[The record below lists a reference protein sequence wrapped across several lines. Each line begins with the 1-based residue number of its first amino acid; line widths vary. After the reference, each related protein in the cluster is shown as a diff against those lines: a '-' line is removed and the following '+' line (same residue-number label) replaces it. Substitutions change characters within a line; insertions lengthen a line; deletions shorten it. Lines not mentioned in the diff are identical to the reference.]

1 LNYGLHFLSVLFDLV
16 VNTNLQ
22 FFSKPPNFFASI
34 LDWHFWLKT
43 LEYSTCKTHF
53 FISDQSAQSCFENHI
68 IFGRMQSLTDSSLHH
83 LMTERFPHDP
93 TPKQTLALQ
102 QLSSFLLSKERNRI
116 FLLKGFAGT
125 GKTTIIGTL
134 VNNLWA
140 CKLKPVL
147 MAPTGRAAKVMSN
160 YSKTTAY
167 TIHRKI
173 YVPKKEQGGGMKFVL
188 APNKH
193 RNTVFLVDEASMIPD
208 SPSDSRAF
216 ENGSLLDD
224 LMRFVH
230 SGHNCKLILIGDTA
244 QLPPVK
250 LELSPALDADKIS
263 RNYDVDVVGLELN
276 EVVRQQED
284 SGILANATQIRQ
296 QLQDGLYTEF
306 KFDLSGY
313 KDIIRLVDGYEIQ
326 DAIEQSYHENGKE
339 ETAFIVRSNKR
350 ANLYNG
356 NIRNQILYL
365 ENELSVGDYM
375 MVVRN
380 NYFWLEPNS
389 LAGFI
394 ANGDIIEVLEIFALK
409 ELYGFNFAEVKVQL
423 VDYPDQG
430 SFETVLLLDTIQSTT
445 PSLSYEDGN
454 RLYQEVMKDYEDE
467 TSKYKKFLK
476 TKNNKYFNSLQVKFS
491 YAITCHKSQGGQWNT
506 VFVEQ
511 PYLPEG
517 PNKEYLR
524 WLYTATTRAKK
535 RLYLIGFQNDFF
547 VENE

>member
-1 LNYGLHFLSVLFDLV
+1 
-16 VNTNLQ
+16 
-22 FFSKPPNFFASI
+22 
-34 LDWHFWLKT
+34 
-43 LEYSTCKTHF
+43 
-53 FISDQSAQSCFENHI
+53 
-68 IFGRMQSLTDSSLHH
+68 
-83 LMTERFPHDP
+83 
-93 TPKQTLALQ
+93 
-102 QLSSFLLSKERNRI
+102 
-116 FLLKGFAGT
+116 
-125 GKTTIIGTL
+125 
-134 VNNLWA
+134 
-140 CKLKPVL
+140 

-173 YVPKKEQGGGMKFVL
+173 YVPKKQQGGGIKFVL

-193 RNTVFLVDEASMIPD
+193 KNTVFLVDEASMIPD
-208 SPSDSRAF
+208 SPGDSKAF
-216 ENGSLLDD
+216 GNGSLLDD
-224 LMRFVH
+224 LMQFVQ
-230 SGHNCKLILIGDTA
+230 SGFNCKLILIGDTA

-250 LELSPALDADKIS
+250 LELSPALNAEKIS

-284 SGILANATQIRQ
+284 SGILANATRIRQ
-296 QLQDGLYTEF
+296 QLQDGLYEEF

-356 NIRNQILYL
+356 NIRNQILFL

-389 LAGFI
+389 VAGFI
-394 ANGDIIEVLEIFALK
+394 ANGDIIEILEIFALK
-409 ELYGFNFAEVKVQL
+409 ELYGFKFAEVKVQL
-423 VDYPDQG
+423 VDYPNQG

-476 TKNNKYFNSLQVKFS
+476 IKSNKYFNSLQVKFS

-524 WLYTATTRAKK
+524 WLYTAITRAKK
-535 RLYLIGFQNDFF
+535 QLYLIGFQNDFF